1 MIAGKRPNGITN
13 EVRDNLFDWMGR
25 LHDHRKRIRGA
36 AQDPKLSHGEI
47 YDQYFR
53 AVGGVFDKVDGAQ
66 ARLFLSKFAG
76 SLSVGPRFPGDVK
89 VLSKLGALPEGELL
103 VKTLVPIQDLEF
115 NDVFPVK
122 FMRALAALCH

>member
-1 MIAGKRPNGITN
+1 M
-13 EVRDNLFDWMGR
+13 
-25 LHDHRKRIRGA
+25 
-36 AQDPKLSHGEI
+36 
-47 YDQYFR
+47 
-53 AVGGVFDKVDGAQ
+53 
-66 ARLFLSKFAG
+66 
-76 SLSVGPRFPGDVK
+76 K